1 MAPISMVV
9 ADDQVL
15 FVDLLQSIIDS
26 RADDFKIVGVAHDGN
41 EARDMIFKLKP
52 DIALLDIKMP
62 GATGVN
68 LTKEIVEKIP
78 ATKVII
84 LTTFADDDY
93 VDMAIE
99 NGASGYLLKN
109 MPIDG
114 LIASI
119 RSIYRGGF
127 IISEKIARKALRKP
141 GGTSPPKHDQK
152 APLTERQEQLADLLS
167 RREREVYKLMVNGYS
182 NDEISEMLYIASQTV
197 KNHIRSIYRKIGV
210 HNRSDIYKL

>member
-1 MAPISMVV
+1 MQPISMIV

-26 RADDFKIVGVAHDGN
+26 RAGDFKIVGVAHNGT
-41 EARDMIFKLKP
+41 EARDKVFALKP

-62 GATGVN
+62 GINGVE
-68 LTKEIVEKIP
+68 LTKEIVSKIP
-78 ATKVII
+78 DTKVII
-84 LTTFADDDY
+84 LTTFADDEY
-93 VDMAIE
+93 VDAAIAH
-99 NGASGYLLKN
+99 GASGYLLKN

-119 RSIYRGGF
+119 RSISRGVF
-127 IISEKIARKALRKP
+127 IISEQIAKKAFRKASSTTGSKSDSK
-141 GGTSPPKHDQK
+141 G
-152 APLTERQEQLADLLS
+152 PLTERQEQLADLLS

-197 KNHIRSIYRKIGV
+197 KNHIRSIYKKIGV
-210 HNRSDIYKL
+210 HNRSDIYNL

>member
-41 EARDMIFKLKP
+41 EARDKVLALKP
-52 DIALLDIKMP
+52 DVALLDIKMP
-62 GATGVN
+62 GITGVD
-68 LTKEIVEKIP
+68 LTKEITAKLP
-78 ATKVII
+78 DTKVII
-84 LTTFADDDY
+84 LTTFSDDDY
-93 VDMAIE
+93 VDTAIE
-99 NGASGYLLKN
+99 NGACGYLLKN
-109 MPIDG
+109 MPVDG

-127 IISEKIARKALRKP
+127 IVSEKIAKKALRKSSGSSGNHP
-141 GGTSPPKHDQK
+141 DQK
-152 APLTERQEQLADLLS
+152 APLTERQEQLADRLS

-182 NDEISEMLYIASQTV
+182 NEEISEMLYIAAQTV
-197 KNHIRSIYRKIGV
+197 KNHIRSIYKKIGV
-210 HNRSDIYKL
+210 HNRSDIYNL

>member
-26 RADDFKIVGVAHDGN
+26 RAEDFKIVGVAHDGN
-41 EARDMIFKLKP
+41 EARSKVLALKP
-52 DIALLDIKMP
+52 DVALLDIKMP
-62 GATGVN
+62 GINGVD
-68 LTKEIVEKIP
+68 LTKEITAKLP
-78 ATKVII
+78 DTKVII

-93 VDMAIE
+93 VDTAIE
-99 NGASGYLLKN
+99 NGACGYLLKN
-109 MPIDG
+109 MPVDG

-127 IISEKIARKALRKP
+127 IVSEKIARKALRKSS
-141 GGTSPPKHDQK
+141 GGSGHTPDQK
-152 APLTERQEQLADLLS
+152 APLTQRQEQLADRLS

-182 NDEISEMLYIASQTV
+182 NEEISEMLYIAAQTV
-197 KNHIRSIYRKIGV
+197 KNHIRSIYKKIGV
-210 HNRSDIYKL
+210 HNRSDIYNL